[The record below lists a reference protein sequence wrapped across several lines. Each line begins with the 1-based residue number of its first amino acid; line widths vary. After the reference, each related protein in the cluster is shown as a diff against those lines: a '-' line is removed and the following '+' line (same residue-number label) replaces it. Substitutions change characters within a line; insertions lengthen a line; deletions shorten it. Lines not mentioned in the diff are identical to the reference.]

1 MRTILLFFYKN
12 HFVFIFLLLEMVS
25 VGLVVQNN
33 SYQKSS
39 FLNSTNF
46 IASNV
51 LFSYSKVSGYFGLK
65 RTNLILAEENAR
77 LRSQSVL
84 SFAKY
89 QNNHLV
95 YRDTI
100 YKQQYSFLNASVIN
114 NSINKR
120 NNYLTLNKGSDHGI
134 KMEMGVISSNGIIG
148 VVKEVSPNFC
158 AVLSILHQEF
168 RVSSKLKNQGYFG
181 SLTWD
186 GIDYTIGN
194 LNDIPNHV
202 KVVEGD
208 TIVTSGYS
216 SIFPDGI
223 IIGFVK
229 SIAKQPGDPYY
240 TIQVQFSDDIKKVSQ
255 VYVINNLFKEEKQNI
270 ENSADNSLNDQ

>member
-1 MRTILLFFYKN
+1 MI
-12 HFVFIFLLLEMVS
+12 S

-51 LFSYSKVSGYFGLK
+51 LFSYSKISGYFGLQ

-95 YRDTI
+95 HRDTI
-100 YKQQYSFLNASVIN
+100 YKQQYSFLTASVIN

-120 NNYLTLNKGSDHGI
+120 NNYLTLNKGSDQGI
-134 KMEMGVISSNGIIG
+134 KTEMGVISSNGIIG

-158 AVLSILHQEF
+158 AVLSVLHQEF
-168 RVSSKLKNQGYFG
+168 RVSSKLKNQGHFG
-181 SLTWD
+181 SLIWN
-186 GIDYTIGN
+186 GIDYTVGN

-202 KVVEGD
+202 EVLEGD
-208 TIVTSGYS
+208 TVVTSGYS

-229 SIAKQPGDPYY
+229 SIEKQPGDPYY
-240 TIQVQFSDDIKKVSQ
+240 TIQVQFSEDIKKVAQ
-255 VYVINNLFKEEKQNI
+255 VYVVNNLFKEEKQNI

>member
-12 HFVFIFLLLEMVS
+12 HFVFLFLLLEMVS

-114 NSINKR
+114 NSINKF
-120 NNYLTLNKGSDHGI
+120 T
-134 KMEMGVISSNGIIG
+134 
-148 VVKEVSPNFC
+148 
-158 AVLSILHQEF
+158 
-168 RVSSKLKNQGYFG
+168 KLF
-181 SLTWD
+181 
-186 GIDYTIGN
+186 
-194 LNDIPNHV
+194 
-202 KVVEGD
+202 
-208 TIVTSGYS
+208 
-216 SIFPDGI
+216 
-223 IIGFVK
+223 
-229 SIAKQPGDPYY
+229 
-240 TIQVQFSDDIKKVSQ
+240 
-255 VYVINNLFKEEKQNI
+255 
-270 ENSADNSLNDQ
+270 